1 MSEEHQAFIKTP
13 KQLITVVVL
22 SFVVPVL
29 LIVVLVK
36 YVGASKRTG
45 AGSDAMTAEAIEARI
60 QPVARFELKGAGG
73 PKALAAGADVYKAQC
88 AACHETGAAG
98 APKFGDAAAWGPRI
112 KTGYDA
118 LLNSALKG
126 KGAMTAQGGG
136 NFEDVEIGRA
146 VVHMANAAGAKF
158 EEPKAPA
165 GAAAAA
171 AGTPAGA
178 APGAAAAPA
187 PAERTGEQVVA
198 QACGN
203 CHQTGEN
210 NAPKVGDR
218 AAWSQR
224 VARGLPAMVES
235 ALRGHGN
242 MPARGGMANLSDAEV
257 RRGIEYMFNVGVTAT
272 K

>member
-45 AGSDAMTAEAIEARI
+45 AGSDGMTAEAIEARI

-73 PKALAAGADVYKAQC
+73 PKTLAAGPDVYKAQC

-98 APKFGDAAAWGPRI
+98 APKMGDAAGWGPRI

-126 KGAMTAQGGG
+126 KGAMTPQGGG

-146 VVHMANAAGAKF
+146 VVYMANAAGAKF

-165 GAAAAA
+165 G
-171 AGTPAGA
+171 T
-178 APGAAAAPA
+178 AAAAPA
-187 PAERTGEQVVA
+187 AGAPTAERTGEQVVA

-235 ALRGHGN
+235 AVRGHGN